1 MEIYLDLVVLLNFL
15 VDFLLLLGTNR
26 LSGFPSGKLRCALAA
41 VLGGVYA
48 GVCLLPGF
56 RFLGNLLWRV
66 VCLCL
71 MGVIAFGWERS
82 AVKRSGVFLILSMA
96 MGGLAVSI
104 GRGDFGVLLL
114 AASATWLLCR
124 VAFGENVGGREYMPI
139 TLTYGGNTVSLTAL
153 RDSGNTLR
161 DPITGEQVLVIS
173 GEVAQRLTGISV
185 DAMRKPLETLA
196 KRPVP
201 GLRLIPY
208 RAVGQGSGM
217 LLALRFENVKI
228 GTRRQSAIVAFAP
241 EGLGKNSM
249 YQALAGGIL

>member
-1 MEIYLDLVVLLNFL
+1 
-15 VDFLLLLGTNR
+15 
-26 LSGFPSGKLRCALAA
+26 
-41 VLGGVYA
+41 
-48 GVCLLPGF
+48 
-56 RFLGNLLWRV
+56 
-66 VCLCL
+66 
-71 MGVIAFGWERS
+71 
-82 AVKRSGVFLILSMA
+82 
-96 MGGLAVSI
+96 
-104 GRGDFGVLLL
+104 
-114 AASATWLLCR
+114 
-124 VAFGENVGGREYMPI
+124 MPI